1 MYINFLSKN
10 AHLFETYTLR
20 RSSRVF
26 LALSKAMKGVRTS
39 HQCKSHH
46 QKMQRH
52 TSDGSVYQIITYLKK
67 KYINK
72 LKGNTS
78 INRLSLPEIEEKDE
92 PVKPNYRILSRMFP
106 TYFDI
111 RVEFNWKLLPL
122 W

>member
-1 MYINFLSKN
+1 
-10 AHLFETYTLR
+10 
-20 RSSRVF
+20 
-26 LALSKAMKGVRTS
+26 
-39 HQCKSHH
+39 
-46 QKMQRH
+46 MQRH

-92 PVKPNYRILSRMFP
+92 RVKPNYRILSRMFP